1 MTKIRPE
8 RTPLQDWGERR
19 FTVARHGCGTRCC
32 LVMDCCLPVGTSAG
46 RRPDKRVGAIYSK
59 VLIIGE
65 GEIKRWRGLT
75 YALRTSWSFSSL
87 LPFNID
93 TIFPQIG
100 FAFYSSRRLL
110 LFFGNLIHPRVH
122 IRPLVDKKLV
132 CLLLLRRVK

>member
-1 MTKIRPE
+1 
-8 RTPLQDWGERR
+8 
-19 FTVARHGCGTRCC
+19 
-32 LVMDCCLPVGTSAG
+32 MDCCLPVGTSAG

-59 VLIIGE
+59 VFIIGE
-65 GEIKRWRGLT
+65 GEIKRRRGLT

-100 FAFYSSRRLL
+100 FLFYSSRRLL
-110 LFFGNLIHPRVH
+110 LFFGNLIHPRVY